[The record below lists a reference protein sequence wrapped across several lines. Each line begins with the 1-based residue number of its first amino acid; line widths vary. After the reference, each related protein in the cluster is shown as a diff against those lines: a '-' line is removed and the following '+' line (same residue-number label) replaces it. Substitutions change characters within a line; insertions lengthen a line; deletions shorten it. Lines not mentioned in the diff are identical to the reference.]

1 PRERAEESHGSLS
14 GSGPS
19 GLKDGRVA
27 ASGSVKATGG
37 CGAKPAKCFAEASDS
52 HRDALSH
59 AHAYKSFG
67 IRTYEKCFRKSFGMR
82 SCKIIGLKVPW
93 NEHLQKNWG
102 GGGASLKAVATSQ
115 DNLAAPE
122 GEKLRASVRMRQWPS
137 KVKSWKRMC

>member
-1 PRERAEESHGSLS
+1 
-14 GSGPS
+14 
-19 GLKDGRVA
+19 
-27 ASGSVKATGG
+27 
-37 CGAKPAKCFAEASDS
+37 
-52 HRDALSH
+52 
-59 AHAYKSFG
+59 
-67 IRTYEKCFRKSFGMR
+67 MR

-93 NEHLQKNWG
+93 NEHLQKKV